1 MRSQIVVVNNAEEMA
16 RPAVKIASTFFLIEA
31 TDCWQAKV
39 RFKCEIAMICAL
51 SSKET
56 DLISTKAKK
65 RLIITTKIIS
75 ATSL

>member
-16 RPAVKIASTFFLIEA
+16 RPAVKIASTFLVEA
-31 TDCWQAKV
+31 TDCSQGKV
-39 RFKCEIAMICAL
+39 RFKCEIAMICSL
-51 SSKET
+51 SSEET

-65 RLIITTKIIS
+65 RLIFTTKIIS

>member
-16 RPAVKIASTFFLIEA
+16 RPAVKIASTFLIEA
-31 TDCWQAKV
+31 TDCSQAKV
-39 RFKCEIAMICAL
+39 RFKFEIAMICAL
-51 SSKET
+51 SSEET

>member
-1 MRSQIVVVNNAEEMA
+1 MRSLIVVVNNAEEMA
-16 RPAVKIASTFFLIEA
+16 RPAVKIASTFLIEA
-31 TDCWQAKV
+31 TDCSQAKV

-51 SSKET
+51 SSEET